1 MTTSCLPNKI
11 RAMVRHAPFISRI
24 LLAMWLAN
32 LAGCGVFYQAGTRI
46 KASHMSDQL
55 KQGESMSEVHRQFG
69 EPSLRQYPSDT
80 TEVWS
85 YAYKPNS
92 NDITAA
98 LLYTS
103 TKEGDKGTFLDLR
116 FTDGKLISW
125 AEAEHT
131 MPAKERSGF
140 GAGINGSAIMG
151 PGNTSGQTSHY

>member
-1 MTTSCLPNKI
+1 MLWRAPII
-11 RAMVRHAPFISRI
+11 RRV
-24 LLAMWLAN
+24 LLAIWFGN

-55 KQGESMSEVHRQFG
+55 QPGESMSQVHNQFG

-103 TKEGDKGTFLDLR
+103 TKEGDKGTFLDLK
-116 FTDGKLISW
+116 FTDGKLVSW

-131 MPAKERSGF
+131 MPPKERSGF
-140 GAGINGSAIMG
+140 GAGINGGAILG
-151 PGNTSGQTSHY
+151 PGSTSGQSSHY

>member
-1 MTTSCLPNKI
+1 ML
-11 RAMVRHAPFISRI
+11 RRAPFIAQV
-24 LLAMWLAN
+24 LLALWFGN

-46 KASHMSDQL
+46 KASRMSDQL
-55 KQGESMSEVHRQFG
+55 QQGESLSEVHQQFG

-103 TKEGDKGTFLDLR
+103 TKEGDKGTFLDLK
-116 FTDGKLISW
+116 FTDGKLTSW

-131 MPAKERSGF
+131 MPPKERTGF
-140 GAGINGSAIMG
+140 GAGIDRGAILG
-151 PGNTSGQTSHY
+151 PGNTSGQSSHY

>member
-1 MTTSCLPNKI
+1 MLRCATI
-11 RAMVRHAPFISRI
+11 VFRV
-24 LLAMWLAN
+24 LLAMWLGN

-46 KASHMSDQL
+46 KAAHMSDQL
-55 KQGESMSEVHRQFG
+55 RPGASMSQVHNQFG
-69 EPSLRQYPSDT
+69 EPSLRQYPNDT

-103 TKEGDKGTFLDLR
+103 TKEGDKGTFLDLK
-116 FTDGKLISW
+116 FMDGKLVSW

-131 MPAKERSGF
+131 MPPKERSGF
-140 GAGINGSAIMG
+140 GAGINGAAIMG
-151 PGNTSGQTSHY
+151 PGNASGPSSHY

>member
-1 MTTSCLPNKI
+1 M
-11 RAMVRHAPFISRI
+11 ISRI
-24 LLAMWLAN
+24 LLALWFGN
-32 LAGCGVFYQAGTRI
+32 ITGCGVFYQAGTRI

-55 KQGESMSEVHRQFG
+55 KPGESMSQVHNQFG
-69 EPSLRQYPSDT
+69 EPSLRQYPSDR

-103 TKEGDKGTFLDLR
+103 TKEGDKGTFLDLN
-116 FTDGKLISW
+116 FADGKLVSW

-140 GAGINGSAIMG
+140 GAGINGGAILG
-151 PGNTSGQTSHY
+151 PGTASGQSSHY

>member
-1 MTTSCLPNKI
+1 MTRLPNRI
-11 RAMVRHAPFISRI
+11 RAMLGRAPLVWRI
-24 LLAMWLAN
+24 LLVMWFGN
-32 LAGCGVFYQAGTRI
+32 LAACGVFYQAGTRI

-55 KQGESMSEVHRQFG
+55 KPGESMPEIHNKFG

-103 TKEGDKGTFLDLR
+103 TKEGDKGTFLDLK
-116 FTDGKLISW
+116 FTDGKLVSW
-125 AEAEHT
+125 SEAEHV
-131 MPAKERSGF
+131 MPPKERSGF

-151 PGNTSGQTSHY
+151 PGNTSSQSSHY